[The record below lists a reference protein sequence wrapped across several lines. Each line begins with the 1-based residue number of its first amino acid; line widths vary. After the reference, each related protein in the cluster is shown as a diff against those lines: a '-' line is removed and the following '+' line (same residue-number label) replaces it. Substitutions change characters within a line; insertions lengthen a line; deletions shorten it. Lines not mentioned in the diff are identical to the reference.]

1 MKRLILALSVLLA
14 SASAAAAQQTPA
26 GVGLSGPPVVTF
38 VEAGRLLA
46 DPSNGVVQ
54 RSKTL
59 VISGNQVVDIRDGFV
74 GDPAQGRVID
84 LRDSF
89 VLPGLIDSHVHLTG
103 QQNPN
108 SRLEEVTQSEAAQA
122 MVGARYARRTLMAG
136 FTTVQD
142 VGGNME
148 AVRALRAGVEAGE
161 FPGPRMRIA
170 GGAVTPTG
178 GHADINGW
186 SVEVMRANGSPYACN
201 GADDCARAVRQLV
214 QEGADVIKITAT
226 GGVLSSTGAGVE
238 QQFFQEELDAIV
250 GAAHMMG
257 RKVTAHA
264 HGVTGINAFLRA
276 GGDSIEHGTYLDRES
291 IRLFRDNDA
300 VLVPTVMA
308 GEWVANQ
315 ADAGWMTPF
324 QAAKARVVGPLML
337 EMVRRAHEGG
347 VTIAFGTDSGVSAHG
362 DNAREFLLY
371 TMAGM
376 TEMEALATA
385 TTVGARHVQLE
396 DEIGRIA
403 PGFSA
408 DIVATNGD
416 PLENIE
422 ELMDIDFV
430 MARGVVHKNEE

>member
-1 MKRLILALSVLLA
+1 MIRTIAALGAIAALAPA
-14 SASAAAAQQTPA
+14 SALAQDAEPLTVIHAGHLIAAPGEERVREEVSILVRGGEIEAIENGFVSPEGAEL
-26 GVGLSGPPVVTF
+26 VDLSGAWVMPGFIDAHVHITNQQG
-38 VEAGRLLA
+38 AGRRISAFTEGTA
-46 DPSNGVVQ
+46 DRTIDGVMY
-54 RSKTL
+54 
-59 VISGNQVVDIRDGFV
+59 
-74 GDPAQGRVID
+74 
-84 LRDSF
+84 
-89 VLPGLIDSHVHLTG
+89 G
-103 QQNPN
+103 Q
-108 SRLEEVTQSEAAQA
+108 
-122 MVGARYARRTLMAG
+122 RTLMAG

-142 VGGNME
+142 VGGDIE
-148 AVRALRAGVEAGE
+148 AVRALRDGVEAGDIV
-161 FPGPRMRIA
+161 GPRLRIA

-178 GHADINGW
+178 GHGDANGW
-186 SVEVMRANGSPYACN
+186 SVQVLRESGSPYACN
-201 GADDCARAVRQLV
+201 GAADCARATRQLV

-238 QQFFQEELDAIV
+238 QQFFQEELEAIV
-250 GAAHMMG
+250 EAAHMMG
-257 RKVTAHA
+257 RRVTAHA

-324 QAAKARVVGPLML
+324 QAAKARVVGPQMID
-337 EMVRRAHEGG
+337 MVRRAHEGG

-371 TMAGM
+371 TQAGM

-385 TTVGARHVQLE
+385 TTIGARHVQLE

-403 PGFSA
+403 PGFAA

-430 MARGVVHKNEE
+430 MARGVVRKNEE